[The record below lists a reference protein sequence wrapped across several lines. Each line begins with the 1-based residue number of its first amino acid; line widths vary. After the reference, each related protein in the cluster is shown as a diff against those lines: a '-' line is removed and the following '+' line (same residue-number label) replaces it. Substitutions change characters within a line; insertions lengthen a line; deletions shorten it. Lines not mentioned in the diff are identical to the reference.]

1 MRPSVV
7 LSLFG
12 LVLLLSI
19 PVFGQVDLSRGLL
32 AYYPFNGTPAD
43 ASGHGNN
50 GTLFNGVQLTTD
62 RQGRT
67 NSAYSFD
74 GVDDYIQVPGGNNL
88 NPSGALSIALFF
100 SPARSGQQTLLGKID
115 NTNGVGA
122 QFQMGMDFSSY
133 PGVLFGVYPVT
144 NGCATPPANGAYVNT
159 GGPLVQD
166 QWYCLVGTFE
176 NGVQKIYLNGALIQT
191 TTVAWPALNQCPNA
205 GIQIGRWWSGDLQSF
220 QGKID
225 ELRIYDRAINQDEV
239 NALCSC
245 SLSVDFAFAQNPCDP
260 YQVRF
265 NSVAV
270 PGTTYTWNIEG
281 MDHAATDP
289 SDAGL
294 AYTFPSYSTYPV
306 TLKLTNGGCSGSV
319 TKTIPVQLQPAD
331 VLHTK
336 DTTIC

>member
-32 AYYPFNGTPAD
+32 AYYPFNGTAAD

-191 TTVAWPALNQCPNA
+191 TTVAWPALNQP
-205 GIQIGRWWSGDLQSF
+205 GRGQC
-220 QGKID
+220 
-225 ELRIYDRAINQDEV
+225 V
-239 NALCSC
+239 
-245 SLSVDFAFAQNPCDP
+245 
-260 YQVRF
+260 
-265 NSVAV
+265 
-270 PGTTYTWNIEG
+270 
-281 MDHAATDP
+281 
-289 SDAGL
+289 
-294 AYTFPSYSTYPV
+294 
-306 TLKLTNGGCSGSV
+306 
-319 TKTIPVQLQPAD
+319 VQLQP
-331 VLHTK
+331 LGRLRLCPK
-336 DTTIC
+336 SL